1 MTDSIDLDA
10 MDVEDEENEAN
21 YGDWLWRG
29 EGDPADEPDS
39 PWDDGDGRRSTAD
52 ADSAGRADRDDEPEA
67 NPTDGS
73 NGATTDADDS
83 EIENGAETTES
94 AGEASRDRRPAP
106 SVPKTSRGP
115 VGVPE
120 QSGGAGG
127 GTGSSPSSASSD
139 GEQPDAAGPHGGDAD
154 DMTMALTYDA
164 IRRVEDPQYVIAD
177 ARGWADWIGIVGD
190 VSTPV
195 IQQFQRNAGIDVDF
209 FGGSD
214 TGPAE
219 RLADVDRRS
228 MFYAERM
235 VVVGPEDDAWIA
247 DAADWE
253 FIPLTEAADKAD
265 WKLE

>member
-10 MDVEDEENEAN
+10 MDVEDEETEAN
-21 YGDWLWRG
+21 YGDWIWRD
-29 EGDPADEPDS
+29 EGDPEDEPDS
-39 PWDDGDGRRSTAD
+39 PWDDGGGRRSIDGAE
-52 ADSAGRADRDDEPEA
+52 SAGRADRDDEPEA
-67 NPTDGS
+67 DPPDDS
-73 NGATTDADDS
+73 NG
-83 EIENGAETTES
+83 ETTGVDDPETGA
-94 AGEASRDRRPAP
+94 AGEASSDRQPAP

-120 QSGGAGG
+120 QSGGAGA
-127 GTGSSPSSASSD
+127 GSSAASASSASSD
-139 GEQPDAAGPHGGDAD
+139 GSNSDAAGPHGGDAD

-164 IRRVEDPQYVIAD
+164 IKRVEDPQYVIAD

-219 RLADVDRRS
+219 RLADIGRRS

-235 VVVGPEDDAWIA
+235 VVVGLEDDAWIA

-253 FIPLTEAADKAD
+253 FVPLAEAADKAG
-265 WKLE
+265 WELE